1 METFDLFILIIDEM
15 LDEGIPVT
23 LDSLMLISRATMK
36 DTEPLTPT
44 QTESAGGSGFSL
56 NFFGRK

>member
-23 LDSLMLISRATMK
+23 LDSLILINRATMK
-36 DTEPLTPT
+36 DTESLTPT
-44 QTESAGGSGFSL
+44 QTESTGSGFSL
-56 NFFGRK
+56 SFFGKK